1 MGRFVCFWNGTKLM
15 VVLFLT
21 GCASMMASV
30 QYPQPSKF
38 VLQGGK
44 LKPAP
49 EDQKKDVFSTYCSG
63 GKQIKSLTINFSF
76 VLPKN
81 PQGWSIDDAGSYQ
94 KNLNQQRQ
102 CLTRKILYRL
112 AESPDCQTYY
122 GNYLTDLRGKKL
134 CAPANRDEPVWFLS
148 SSLLSSE
155 IEKSIT
161 TIKPTEKYDST
172 APVFVR
178 SKDGRLYG
186 FYFIGSGSG
195 IPNVLDAAPKMF
207 GDELLSMNS
216 SDLATLTQNFTILEP
231 LDFQNKAYTEEIE
244 KQSDDETDKSCDPHK
259 MYGAES
265 VTFFKDEKWE
275 TVEAYAIGEDG
286 NANISKALY
295 QRNKIW
301 ERYISRFS
309 TVKESVDSANTNKI
323 NTQVSLDLN
332 GFCRYGRSTDDLTSK

>member
-1 MGRFVCFWNGTKLM
+1 
-15 VVLFLT
+15 
-21 GCASMMASV
+21 MMASV

-38 VLQGGK
+38 VLSGGQ
-44 LKPAP
+44 LNPTS
-49 EDQKKDVFSTYCSG
+49 EDQKKDIFSTYCSG
-63 GKQIKSLTINFSF
+63 GKQIKSLTLNFSF
-76 VLPKN
+76 LLPKN

-102 CLTRKILYRL
+102 CLTRKVLYRL
-112 AESPDCQTYY
+112 AEPPDCQTYY
-122 GNYLTDLRGKKL
+122 GHYTIDLRGKKL

-148 SSLLSSE
+148 SSLSSSE
-155 IEKSIT
+155 IENSISN
-161 TIKPTEKYDST
+161 IKPIEKYDST
-172 APVFVR
+172 VPVFVR

-195 IPNVLDAAPKMF
+195 TPNVLDATPKIF
-207 GDELLSMNS
+207 GDELSSMNS
-216 SDLATLTQNFTILEP
+216 NDLAALTQNFTILEP

-244 KQSDDETDKSCDPHK
+244 KQSDNEANNSCDPQK

-265 VTFFKDEKWE
+265 VTFFKNEKWE
-275 TVEAYAIGEDG
+275 TVEAYAMGEDG
-286 NANISKALY
+286 NTNISKALY
-295 QRNKIW
+295 QRSKVW

-309 TVKESVDSANTNKI
+309 TVKESVDSTNANKI